1 MVALAF
7 SFPLGR
13 YHATAWGTNVNEAA
27 VDWPPSPWRILR
39 ALLAAG
45 REGEDAAAIDGA
57 LEALVAAGD
66 PVYELPPATE
76 GHTRHYVPLT
86 KLEKDGP
93 PKTSLIIDA
102 FMALGPEEE
111 VRAFWDVELR
121 DAERAA
127 LFAAA
132 RRVGYLGRSESVCE
146 ARLLPAETYPRQL
159 GAWPEALVV
168 DGAPATS
175 GATTLMSVAPDVA
188 EAVAILGTDVGAMR
202 KTKRL
207 APEGTRQ
214 VRYALHAD
222 RPDPWRAAVPAADAP
237 TLVVLRIA
245 GNARPELTRS
255 VAVTAVLRR
264 ALQRTYDHDKS
275 QRTSAVLSGHDPDG
289 PSARQHRH
297 AHYLALPDATGSRI
311 DRLAVWAPDGFGPEE
326 MRALATMSVLQ
337 MREMPEPLRV
347 ALVSAGPAERALPE
361 FARASV
367 TWKTV
372 TPMVLPHHMK
382 RGRERDAPEAQLLAE
397 LSYRGLPSPIAIEE
411 LQGAWGRFARDRPG
425 QYQQRTKSAVGFRLR
440 FEEPVAGPIVLG
452 ANCHF
457 GLGLMRPAP

>member
-1 MVALAF
+1 MVAVAF

-45 REGEDAAAIDGA
+45 REGEDASAIDGA
-57 LEALVAAGD
+57 LEALVIAGH

-86 KLEKDGP
+86 KVEKDAP

-102 FMALGPEEE
+102 FMALGPEAE

-127 LFAAA
+127 LAAAA
-132 RRVGYLGRSESVCE
+132 RRVGYLGRSESICD
-146 ARLLPAETYPRQL
+146 ARLLPAETYPQQV
-159 GAWPEALVV
+159 GAWPEARNI
-168 DGAPATS
+168 DGAPKAS
-175 GATTLMSVAPDVA
+175 GATTLMAVAPNVA
-188 EAVAILGTDVGAMR
+188 EAVAILETDVGAMR
-202 KTKRL
+202 KAKRL
-207 APEGTRQ
+207 VPEGTRQ
-214 VRYALHAD
+214 VRYATRAEQIET
-222 RPDPWRAAVPAADAP
+222 WRAVVPSADAP

-245 GNARPELTRS
+245 GNALPELTRS

-264 ALQRTYDHDKS
+264 ALQRIYDHDKS

-297 AHYLALPDATGSRI
+297 AHYLALPDATGARI
-311 DRLAVWAPDGFGPEE
+311 DRLAVWAPDGFGPDE
-326 MRALATMSVLQ
+326 MRALATLSVLQ

-347 ALVSAGPAERALPE
+347 ALVSAGPAEQALPAL
-361 FARASV
+361 ARASAA
-367 TWKTV
+367 WETV
-372 TPMVLPHHMK
+372 TPMVLPRHMK

-397 LSYRGLPSPIAIEE
+397 LAHRGLPAPAAIEE
-411 LQGAWGRFARDRPG
+411 LKGAWGRFARDRPG
-425 QYQQRTKSAVGFRLR
+425 QSQQRTKSAVGFRLR
-440 FEEPVAGPIVLG
+440 FAEPVAGPIVLG